1 MEYLKQDPN
10 IESVEVDFEVYALS
24 NMHDYAPAGKEKRHL
39 EEETPSGIEMVNP
52 TGLQQG
58 DNNVTVCVVHTGYD
72 NDHIDLPDL
81 NAIYYGYSPYDG
93 ETWNHDGNGHGTHC
107 AGIIGAIGGN
117 GKGVTSLN
125 PDPNK
130 LDFFTSKGLRDS
142 GHGTLS
148 GVLSAVQ
155 KCVDSGAKTISMS
168 LGGGGLSN
176 ITNDQFSGHYGNDGV
191 LIMAAAGNEG
201 TSDYNYPASYA
212 SVMSVAAVNN
222 HGVSTNFSQYN
233 DQVEIA
239 GPGIL
244 VNSTW
249 PGNKYALMSGTS
261 AATPH
266 VAGVAALVWSHFPQC
281 SNKQIRE
288 ALLQSAQDLGPVGCD
303 EKNGYG
309 QLS

>member
-233 DQVEIA
+233 DQVESKY
-239 GPGIL
+239 IL
-244 VNSTW
+244 
-249 PGNKYALMSGTS
+249 
-261 AATPH
+261 
-266 VAGVAALVWSHFPQC
+266 
-281 SNKQIRE
+281 
-288 ALLQSAQDLGPVGCD
+288 
-303 EKNGYG
+303 
-309 QLS
+309 